1 MNLPRFLIICCH
13 VTTLQ
18 PKNYS
23 ILVKWR
29 KKLLRFKNTQ
39 ATARSESAVFF
50 AVYPQELSNARSQ
63 KSLPQEAAKITASLK
78 KAQEVV
84 YKCSPGRSL
93 WCLSPFYF
101 NIICSV
107 EIIKPIIYSLATK
120 VNHGRTHVKSCL
132 REQTAFSPFSAQ

>member
-1 MNLPRFLIICCH
+1 M
-13 VTTLQ
+13 
-18 PKNYS
+18 
-23 ILVKWR
+23 KWR

-120 VNHGRTHVKSCL
+120 VNHGRTRKKLPERANSFLSFFCTMNSSIL
-132 REQTAFSPFSAQ
+132 